1 MSEKKLKNAV
11 KQIKLPE
18 NSKQRMIQKLDLIS
32 QEENVF
38 QAEPARLPVF
48 RYLLT
53 GMTACAL
60 VAISVGG
67 LFHLASMRSV
77 NSNRQFSPSGNIVL
91 DNAILDF
98 SNQEAYFVT
107 KESETQY
114 FNLSESE
121 TQDYLENLQ
130 VFLTN
135 HVDDLQTDYL
145 ASYTDYFILYLK
157 SRDYFEFFN
166 DGNHAYILIKNL
178 EEQNYC
184 LEITIEDYEN
194 FKAM

>member
-53 GMTACAL
+53 GVTACAL

-114 FNLSESE
+114 FNLSES
-121 TQDYLENLQ
+121 
-130 VFLTN
+130 
-135 HVDDLQTDYL
+135 
-145 ASYTDYFILYLK
+145 
-157 SRDYFEFFN
+157 
-166 DGNHAYILIKNL
+166 
-178 EEQNYC
+178 
-184 LEITIEDYEN
+184 
-194 FKAM
+194 

>member
-1 MSEKKLKNAV
+1 MSEKNLKHAV

-38 QAEPARLPVF
+38 QAEQAKLPIF

-53 GMTACAL
+53 GVATCAF
-60 VAISVGG
+60 VVISAGG
-67 LFHLASMRSV
+67 LFHLASMRTET
-77 NSNRQFSPSGNIVL
+77 SNQEFSTGSIVL
-91 DNAILDF
+91 DNAISDF

-135 HVDDLQTDYL
+135 HINDLQTDYL

-157 SRDYFEFFN
+157 NRNYFEFFN
-166 DGNHAYILIKNL
+166 DGNYAYI
-178 EEQNYC
+178 
-184 LEITIEDYEN
+184 
-194 FKAM
+194 